1 MSATVDTVVSMA
13 KQLPPE
19 DQAALLSSLYELVAA
34 TPTEWEAV
42 WDRECADRLS
52 AYRRGALD
60 AVDSAPAMQELRR
73 KHGLE
78 RGFAS

>member
-1 MSATVDTVVSMA
+1 MRIKLDEN
-13 KQLPPE
+13 LPEGLAVP
-19 DQAALLSSLYELVAA
+19 AALLSSLYELVAP

-60 AVDSAPAMQELRR
+60 AVDSTQAMQELRR

-78 RGFAS
+78 

>member
-1 MSATVDTVVSMA
+1 MSVTVDTVVSMA

-19 DQAALLSSLYELVAA
+19 YRAALLSSLYELVAP
-34 TPTEWEAV
+34 TPTEWEAA
-42 WDRECADRLS
+42 WDRECEDRLS

-60 AVDSAPAMQELRR
+60 AVDSTQAMQELRS

-78 RGFAS
+78 